1 MGILLRMP
9 QVASEDARAEAP
21 RGALDAP
28 PATGSKLVWWL
39 RGTTLLERLREL
51 ALVPLR
57 TAFSFTRRAPLI
69 IREELP
75 FMLNRRG
82 LVGCGVEVGVKAG
95 EFSELLLDRWEGRH
109 LISVDPWLESPLD
122 DYPDVAN
129 VEQETH
135 DDFHRQTVERLRRFG
150 DRSSVWRMTGTEA
163 AGRIPHHSLDF
174 VYLDAR
180 HDYESVN
187 SDLHEW
193 FDRIRPGGIFA
204 GHDYVDGVFADGR
217 FGVRSAVDEFF
228 GARGLR
234 VRSTLVDPPWISWW
248 VELPRR

>member
-9 QVASEDARAEAP
+9 EVASEDARAEAP

-28 PATGSKLVWWL
+28 PAEGSRLVWWL
-39 RGTTLLERLREL
+39 RGTKLLERVREL
-51 ALVPLR
+51 ALGPLR
-57 TAFSFTRRAPLI
+57 VAFSLSHRAPLI

-109 LISVDPWLESPLD
+109 LISVDPWLESPVD
-122 DYPDVAN
+122 SYADVAN
-129 VEQETH
+129 VEQEAH
-135 DDFHRQTVERLRRFG
+135 EDFHRQTLDRLRRFG
-150 DRSSVWRMTGTEA
+150 ERSSVWRMTGSEA
-163 AGRIPHHSLDF
+163 AERIPHHSLDF

-180 HDYESVN
+180 HDYPSVS
-187 SDLHEW
+187 SDLQEW
-193 FDRIRPGGIFA
+193 YDRLRPGGIFA
-204 GHDYVDGVFADGR
+204 GHDYVDGTFADGV
-217 FGVRSAVDEFF
+217 FGVKSAVDEFF